1 MKLRAATMDDEEY
14 EFESSPLSGVFTHDG
29 HEVEVEIYR
38 LAGTQDRWRMEV
50 VHFSGCTRWQDTFAT
65 DADAHAAFIAMVKAA
80 GIESFIGCRSAA
92 VN

>member
-1 MKLRAATMDDEEY
+1 MDDEEHD
-14 EFESSPLSGVFTHDG
+14 FEHSPLSGLFTRDG

-50 VHFSGCTRWQDTFAT
+50 VHLSGCSRWQDTFAS
-65 DADAHAAFIAMVKAA
+65 DADAHAAFLAAVEAA
-80 GIESFIGCRSAA
+80 GIGPFVGYQPEA